1 MWKMN
6 PADEMLQCYDGNGV
20 PTTGRLRADRD
31 PEAPRWWVG
40 ITRIIIVDSAGR
52 WLCSR
57 RGAGVD
63 TNPGKWQTHV
73 GGHVALGET
82 HIQCAE
88 RELFEET
95 GWRLPRE
102 EFLLVRK
109 DRIPSRMVFA
119 ETYVVKF
126 TGDDSAFRF
135 DRREIAETKWMTPEE
150 YWDDKM
156 DNSNDWVNSANEQLL
171 WQVEDL
177 LKKV

>member
-6 PADEMLQCYDGNGV
+6 PEDEMLQCYDGNGV
-20 PTTGRLRADRD
+20 PTEGRLHADRD

-63 TNPGKWQTHV
+63 INPGKWQTHV
-73 GGHVALGET
+73 GGYVALGET

-88 RELFEET
+88 RELFKET
-95 GWRLPRE
+95 GWRVPRE
-102 EFLLVRK
+102 SFLLVRK
-109 DRIPSRMVFA
+109 DRIPSRMLFA

-126 TGDDSAFRF
+126 TGDDSVFRF

-156 DNSNDWVNSANEQLL
+156 DNSNDWVNGANEQLL

>member
-1 MWKMN
+1 MN
-6 PADEMLQCYDGNGV
+6 PEDEMLQCYDGNGV
-20 PTTGRLRADRD
+20 PTEGRLRADRD

-40 ITRIIIVDSAGR
+40 VTRIIIVDSSGR

-95 GWRLPRE
+95 GLRVPRE
-102 EFLLVRK
+102 EFRLVRK

-126 TGDDSAFRF
+126 IGDDSAFRF
-135 DRREIAETKWMTPEE
+135 DRREIAETKWRTPED
-150 YWDDKM
+150 YWDEKM
-156 DNSNDWVNSANEQLL
+156 DNSNDWANSANEQLL